1 MLIPTLIM
9 PHYTR
14 GNNDPFPFSILSNP
28 LEEKRLF
35 SQAIILPII
44 TRGFQKGTKL
54 KLVYMSLSHEILCYA
69 MPYGRRQGFMVAFV
83 LLPRPLR
90 KKLPLGSPVLNFKE

>member
-9 PHYTR
+9 PHYMR
-14 GNNDPFPFSILSNP
+14 GNSDPFPFSILSNP

-54 KLVYMSLSHEILCYA
+54 QLVYMSLSHEILCYA
-69 MPYGRRQGFMVAFV
+69 MPYGRRQGFMVAYV
-83 LLPRPLR
+83 QLPPPLR
-90 KKLPLGSPVLNFKE
+90 KNCPLAAQY